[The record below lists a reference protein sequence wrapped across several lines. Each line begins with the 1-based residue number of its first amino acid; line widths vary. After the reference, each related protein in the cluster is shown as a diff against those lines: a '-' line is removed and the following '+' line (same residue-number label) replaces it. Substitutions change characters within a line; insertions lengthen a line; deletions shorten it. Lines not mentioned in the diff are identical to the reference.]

1 MISGVGVRG
10 EGYLACDGTISC
22 RRLRHDMLLHERTVS
37 REGTNRS
44 NTYIPDFVYQ
54 GLVNH

>member
-22 RRLRHDMLLHERTVS
+22 RRLRHDMLLHDRTVS
-37 REGTNRS
+37 RDRYE
-44 NTYIPDFVYQ
+44 P
-54 GLVNH
+54 